1 MQSPAGFSCTNGCT
15 LCLPLQFALQH
26 GAGGEVRQP
35 HSSTTAMTNKRGRPS
50 EPHGRI
56 RMVALSRSRIAAPG
70 HATLALLSL
79 TPTPGTADSTAVQ
92 QVWVITDLE
101 NTSCLGAPQRYPCR
115 QLPSSSIAAE
125 QWRGMARSAVLPAA
139 VCPHPQLYAP
149 QGALVAASK
158 VHRQPHIASCF
169 G

>member
-1 MQSPAGFSCTNGCT
+1 MPVQSPAGFSCTNGCT

-26 GAGGEVRQP
+26 GADGEVRQP

-70 HATLALLSL
+70 HAALALLSL

-125 QWRGMARSAVLPAA
+125 QCEGNGTERSAASSCVSPSSA
-139 VCPHPQLYAP
+139 VCSPRSPR
-149 QGALVAASK
+149 GS
-158 VHRQPHIASCF
+158 F
-169 G
+169 